1 MLTALSVVVLATL
14 AATVAAGL
22 AFERRLP
29 RMRRDG
35 PAEATV
41 HGPPRVTVVIPAR
54 DEEAVI
60 ARCVASCLAQ
70 DDVDLDV
77 IVVDDDSSDATAA
90 EARRAAGDDPRL
102 RVVPGRPLPAG
113 WFGKQNAAAHGAG
126 YADGEWFAFVDADT
140 SLRPGA
146 LRAAVDSAR
155 RHRATFL
162 SCWPEQR
169 APGFW
174 EGRVQPWVVGL
185 AAVADAFRRLWSPA
199 WPVALSAW
207 GPFYLVAADAYRRT
221 GGHAMI
227 ADRNIEDSEF
237 ARAMGRAGERAVILD
252 GRRFVTVLMYEGLPA
267 LMRGWGK
274 NLYLGLGARP
284 LPALLVVVYVLVLGI
299 APLALFL
306 VAVVQ
311 ADGRTI
317 ALASVALLLQALVGR
332 LFAERVV
339 VTPAR
344 RWTAADPIGA
354 VTFVAILVTSMVRTE
369 LGIGFRWKGR
379 RYDGGGRTER
389 RDGRA

>member
-1 MLTALSVVVLATL
+1 VLTAVSALVLATL

-29 RMRRDG
+29 RMRPDR
-35 PAEATV
+35 PSEATA
-41 HGPPRVTVVIPAR
+41 HDLPKVTVVIPAR

-60 ARCVASCLAQ
+60 ARCVTSCLAQ

-77 IVVDDDSSDATAA
+77 VVVDDDSSDGTAA

-102 RVVPGRPLPAG
+102 RVVPGRPLPEG
-113 WFGKQNAAAHGAG
+113 WFGKQNAAAHGASFAAG
-126 YADGEWFAFVDADT
+126 GWLAFVDADT
-140 SLRPGA
+140 SLLPGA

-174 EGRVQPWVVGL
+174 EGRVQPWAVGL

-207 GPFYLVAADAYRRT
+207 GPFYLVEAEAYRRT

-227 ADRNIEDSEF
+227 ADRNIEDSEL
-237 ARAMGRAGERAVILD
+237 AREMGRAGERAVILD
-252 GRRFVTVLMYEGLPA
+252 GRRFVSALMYEGLPA

-284 LPALLVVVYVLVLGI
+284 LPALAVVVYVLVLSVGPS
-299 APLALFL
+299 ALLLAGVLQADARVLAL
-306 VAVVQ
+306 A
-311 ADGRTI
+311 A
-317 ALASVALLLQALVGR
+317 VALLAQALVGR
-332 LFAERVV
+332 LFAERVAV
-339 VTPAR
+339 PPAR

-354 VTFVAILVTSMVRTE
+354 LTFVAILVTSMVRTE

-379 RYDGGGRTER
+379 TYD
-389 RDGRA
+389 

>member
-1 MLTALSVVVLATL
+1 VLVALAIAVLATL
-14 AATVAAGL
+14 VATLAAGL
-22 AFERRLP
+22 AFESRLP
-29 RMRRDG
+29 AMRR
-35 PAEATV
+35 AEPTEAAGGEV
-41 HGPPRVTVVIPAR
+41 PRVSVVIPAR

-70 DDVDLDV
+70 DDVELEV
-77 IVVDDDSSDATAA
+77 IVVDDDSGDATAA

-102 RVVPGRPLPAG
+102 RVVPGRPLPDG

-126 YADGEWFAFVDADT
+126 FASGDWFAFVDADS

-146 LRAAVDSAR
+146 LRAGVDSAR
-155 RHRATFL
+155 RYGATFL

-174 EGRVQPWVVGL
+174 EGRTQPWVVGL
-185 AAVADAFRRLWSPA
+185 AAVADAFRRLWSPG

-237 ARAMGRAGERAVILD
+237 ARAMGRAGERAVTLD
-252 GRRFVTVLMYEGLPA
+252 GRRFVSTLMYEGLPA

-284 LPALLVVVYVLVLGI
+284 LPALLVVLYVLVLGLG
-299 APLALFL
+299 PLALL
-306 VAVVQ
+306 VAGV
-311 ADGRTI
+311 ARGH
-317 ALASVALLLQALVGR
+317 ALAIGLAAVALLLQALVGR

-339 VTPAR
+339 VAPAR
-344 RWTAADPIGA
+344 RWTAAGPIGA
-354 VTFVAILVTSMVRTE
+354 LTFVAILVTSMVRTE

-379 RYDGGGRTER
+379 EY
-389 RDGRA
+389 A